1 MAKAKAKPRTK
12 AKAEK
17 VTKETDNKT
26 TKSSDKKM
34 EDANPLE
41 MRRKVTNIVGAKLN
55 EIADATVG
63 EAKKGQLATVKY
75 LFEVAGVYP
84 PSTDSFMN
92 NPEEDTFM
100 QRVVRRLGLPEGPLP
115 SEEDDPPEKL
125 VIPAAKR
132 DEPITVAEEKVSSGV
147 AEGNVGSV
155 AGEAA
160 EGSGN

>member
-1 MAKAKAKPRTK
+1 MAKAKAKPRAK

-17 VTKETDNKT
+17 AVKETDNKT
-26 TKSSDKKM
+26 TKASDKKL

-41 MRRKVTNIVGAKLN
+41 MRRKVTNIVGEKLD
-55 EIADATVG
+55 EITDATVG

-75 LFEVAGVYP
+75 LFEVVGLYP
-84 PSTDSFMN
+84 PSTDAFMG

-132 DEPITVAEEKVSSGV
+132 DEPITVAEENNSSGT
-147 AEGNVGSV
+147 AEEAGNVT
-155 AGEAA
+155 GEAA
-160 EGSGN
+160 TEGSGD